1 MLNGSQSGNKGSFIP
16 KSHVPRRRDIHASP
30 GRADERGI
38 CGLLCIGDE
47 EFLASDLNI
56 PGLDRIGND
65 QARGSRS
72 GADFHAISND
82 AQHTGVLF
90 HKVDVVQ
97 PQFFPVA
104 AQDGNGVVRGK
115 GGIALQNDAAH
126 IRVSETTA
134 GDLIRRKDAALAENG
149 HIQEALGVAFFAEGD
164 IAHFKVIIG

>member
-1 MLNGSQSGNKGSFIP
+1 MVPNQGTRDHLSQNHMFRGDVRSTRPRDEQTSGAF
-16 KSHVPRRRDIHASP
+16 
-30 GRADERGI
+30 I

-65 QARGSRS
+65 QARGGRS

-97 PQFFPVA
+97 PQFFPIA
-104 AQDGNGVVRGK
+104 AQDSNGVVRGK

-149 HIQEALGVAFFAEGD
+149 HIQEALGVALFAEGD